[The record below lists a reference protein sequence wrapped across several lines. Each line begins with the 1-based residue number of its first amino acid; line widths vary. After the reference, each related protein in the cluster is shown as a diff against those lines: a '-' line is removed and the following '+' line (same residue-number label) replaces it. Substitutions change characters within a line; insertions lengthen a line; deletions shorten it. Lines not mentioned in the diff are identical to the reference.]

1 MVDAVKSDIVEMIPP
16 NKHVLVT
23 GMTGTGKSFL
33 CETYLRGYKYVVK
46 LDTKDETDERYS
58 EGKSPWTGLKENRDF
73 TVCRDLDRLD
83 DIETDKI
90 IYVPSFDDQ
99 TDDNFNR
106 FFRWIFERGNCILWI
121 DELMSIGTV
130 QKYPRELGRLMQQGR
145 SKGIGVWSCTQRPSG
160 IPSIV
165 PASCSYFFVFDM
177 SLPQDRKKLVETTG
191 MLEMYDM
198 PTGFNFWYYKMG
210 DRKTVKAKLIP

>member
-1 MVDAVKSDIVEMIPP
+1 MSQVVEHIPP

-33 CETYLRGYKYVVK
+33 CENYLRGYTYVVK

-58 EGKSPWTGLKENRDF
+58 EGRSPWDGLEEGTDF
-73 TVCRDLDRLD
+73 TVCRNLDELD
-83 DIETDKI
+83 DIETPKI
-90 IYVPSFDDQ
+90 IYVPDFDEQ
-99 TDDNFNR
+99 TEENFNR
-106 FFRWIFERGNCILWI
+106 FFRWVFQRGNCILWI
-121 DELMSIGTV
+121 DELMSVGTV
-130 QKYPRELGRLMQQGR
+130 NKFPKELGRLMQQGR

-177 SLPQDRKKLVETTG
+177 ALPQDRKKLVDTTG
-191 MLEMYDM
+191 MLEMYEM
-198 PTGFNFWYYKMG
+198 PTGYNFWYYKMG
-210 DRKTVKAKLIP
+210 DRKTVKAVLKT